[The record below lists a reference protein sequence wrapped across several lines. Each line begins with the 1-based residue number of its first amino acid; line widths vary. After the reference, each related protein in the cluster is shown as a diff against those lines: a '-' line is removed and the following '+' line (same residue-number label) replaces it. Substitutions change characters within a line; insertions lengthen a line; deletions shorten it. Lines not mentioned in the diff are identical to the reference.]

1 MRFPHPV
8 AIACRT
14 CGHPTVEAETSTG
27 FVRVHC
33 GTWRWQCDTPVDAG
47 VLSTR
52 ELSTRHRSTGA
63 TELTPTARA
72 PLDPGDC
79 LAA

>member
-8 AIACRT
+8 AVACLN
-14 CGHPTVEAETSTG
+14 CGQPTVEAETSTG

-33 GTWRWQCDTPVDAG
+33 GTWRWQCDTPAG
-47 VLSTR
+47 AEDS
-52 ELSTRHRSTGA
+52 
-63 TELTPTARA
+63 ELTDSELTLADRTTRGPAS
-72 PLDPGDC
+72 DP